1 MDSTRTALATI
12 AKTARDAYGPAD
24 RMQVR
29 SSGVVHDIAL
39 TRWLAGELLPGP
51 ACMVGVSGW
60 DPYAAHP
67 VQGDVTCLRCSR
79 LKAPAPPGIV
89 QLGLFE
95 VENYHPV
102 VSSI

>member
-1 MDSTRTALATI
+1 MDSTLASI
-12 AKTARDAYGPAD
+12 AATARNAYGPGD

-39 TRWLAGELLPGP
+39 TRWLGGELLPGP

-67 VQGDVTCLRCSR
+67 VRGDVTCLRCLR
-79 LKAPAPPGIV
+79 LKAPSPPGV
-89 QLGLFE
+89 EQLGLFD
-95 VENYHPV
+95 VA
-102 VSSI
+102 